1 MPRFTYTTV
10 IKLTNAIT
18 AEIIAIISGD
28 QNPVLTGLFVGFTPV
43 GIPVDV
49 PVGVSVGVGDDA
61 WVTVKVVVATPPS
74 RLSVAVTVY
83 VSRGTGGT
91 VNSMLATLYEYPVV
105 IVPTFVVSRVMLTG
119 SGAWNPDIV
128 TTTIV
133 PAGPS
138 EGFKVTD
145 RFSAFAT
152 GVIIAAKVNML
163 RKSSTSVALLN
174 LFSITIKHFCNEIVL
189 LPY

>member
-1 MPRFTYTTV
+1 M
-10 IKLTNAIT
+10 
-18 AEIIAIISGD
+18 AIISGD
-28 QNPVLTGLFVGFTPV
+28 QNPVLTITGLFVGLTHV

-49 PVGVSVGVGDDA
+49 PVGVGDGA
-61 WVTVKVVVATPPS
+61 WVTANVVVATPPP

-83 VSRGTGGT
+83 VPRDTGGT

-105 IVPTFVVSRVMLTG
+105 IVPTFVVSKVTLTG
-119 SGAWNPDIV
+119 SGAWNPDIM

-174 LFSITIKHFCNEIVL
+174 LFSITIKHFCNEIVPL
-189 LPY
+189 SY